1 LPSNKSKIDY
11 RNPKENEPHLG
22 AWWAVFMLVL
32 IALKE
37 MFPSEK
43 FSILWFLQ
51 IYIIFICV
59 CVVLFVIY
67 KRHKYDKIVKD
78 QEDGG
83 SEPPS

>member
-1 LPSNKSKIDY
+1 
-11 RNPKENEPHLG
+11 
-22 AWWAVFMLVL
+22 MLVL

-37 MFPSEK
+37 IFPSEK
-43 FSILWFLQ
+43 YSILWFLQ

-78 QEDGG
+78 QEGVEGDDPQ
-83 SEPPS
+83 S